1 MNVIPFAA
9 FIGRATLETVAP
21 TEKHHRRQRGKQR
34 GANGKGMVMWTTNK
48 MGWAAQ
54 LRWATLAALGTAA
67 LVVSANEARA
77 QSESLAAIGELTP
90 VMALAE
96 QPVTVEAPDTV
107 EVAAPIA
114 EVIVSD
120 QRIGWLDGVDAV
132 QVQID
137 NDLFAGDNTDRDY
150 TGGMSITIS
159 GERARDGLLS
169 LDPLLRRLDGLSSDD
184 HTSDVFYA
192 RQIGLLAFTPGNT
205 LIAEVQPDD
214 RPYASLLYVSNGR
227 VRVDADER
235 GAWTSNLTVGV
246 LGLSLSERVH
256 SAVHQLVGSEA
267 PRGYDHQISAGGE
280 PTARY
285 SLARQKLWI
294 ADPSG
299 HVDVKTTVQGSV
311 GFLTETSA
319 SISVR
324 AGRFNSPWWAFAPE
338 LTDYM
343 SAPVPTESYRGGREL
358 YVFLGAR
365 VKARAYNAFLQ
376 GQFRDSE
383 VRYTSDEVQP
393 LLAEAWIGV
402 VTQILDQTQLSY
414 ALHYQTA
421 ELRHGEADR
430 DALWGAVQLTHAF

>member
-1 MNVIPFAA
+1 MA
-9 FIGRATLETVAP
+9 
-21 TEKHHRRQRGKQR
+21 
-34 GANGKGMVMWTTNK
+34 TTNK
-48 MGWAAQ
+48 TGWAAQ
-54 LRWATLAALGTAA
+54 LRWAVLAALGTAA
-67 LVVSANEARA
+67 LVTTGNEARA
-77 QSESLAAIGELTP
+77 EQLSALEITP
-90 VMALAE
+90 VMAMNDA
-96 QPVTVEAPDTV
+96 A
-107 EVAAPIA
+107 VAASVSDIEDAIA

-120 QRIGWLDGVDAV
+120 KRLGWLDGVDAV
-132 QVQID
+132 RVQID
-137 NDLFAGDNTDRDY
+137 NDLFAGDNQDRDY
-150 TGGMSITIS
+150 TGGLSITLS

-169 LDPLLRRLDGLSSDD
+169 LDPLLARLDRL
-184 HTSDVFYA
+184 VFNGEETNIRHA
-192 RQIGLLAFTPGNT
+192 RQIGLLAFTPKNT
-205 LIAEVQPDD
+205 LVREVQADD
-214 RPYASLLYVSNGR
+214 RPYASLLFVSNGR
-227 VRVDADER
+227 VTVDADDR
-235 GAWTSNLTVGV
+235 GAWTSSLTVGV
-246 LGLSLSERVH
+246 LGLSLSERLH
-256 SAVHQLVGSEA
+256 SAVHELVGSEK
-267 PRGYDHQISAGGE
+267 PLGYDHQISAGGE

-285 SLARQKLWI
+285 TLARQQLWI

-324 AGRFNSPWWAFAPE
+324 AGRFNSPWWSFAPE

-343 SAPVPTESYRGGREL
+343 SAPVPSESYRGGREL
-358 YVFLGAR
+358 YVFAGAR

-421 ELRHGEADR
+421 ELRDGRASR

>member
-1 MNVIPFAA
+1 MS
-9 FIGRATLETVAP
+9 
-21 TEKHHRRQRGKQR
+21 
-34 GANGKGMVMWTTNK
+34 TTNK
-48 MGWAAQ
+48 IGWAAQ

-67 LVVSANEARA
+67 LVVTGNEARA
-77 QSESLAAIGELTP
+77 QANDEEAIT
-90 VMALAE
+90 
-96 QPVTVEAPDTV
+96 
-107 EVAAPIA
+107 EV
-114 EVIVSD
+114 VVSD
-120 QRIGWLDGVDAV
+120 QRIGWFEGIDAV
-132 QVQID
+132 RVQID
-137 NDLFAGDNTDRDY
+137 NDLFAGDNQDRDY

-169 LDPLLRRLDGLSSDD
+169 LDPLLRRLDSIAFDGAQSTV
-184 HTSDVFYA
+184 HYA
-192 RQIGLLAFTPGNT
+192 RQIGLLAFTPSNT
-205 LIAEVQPDD
+205 LVREVQPDD

-227 VRVDADER
+227 ITVDADDR
-235 GAWTSNLTVGV
+235 GAWTSNLTIGV
-246 LGLSLSERVH
+246 LGLSVSERLH
-256 SAVHQLVGSEA
+256 SAVHELVGSES

-285 SLARQKLWI
+285 TLARQELWI

-299 HVDVKTTVQGSV
+299 HIDVKTTVQGSV
-311 GFLTETSA
+311 GFLTEASA

-324 AGRFNSPWWAFAPE
+324 AGRFNSPWWGFAPE

-343 SAPVPTESYRGGREL
+343 SAPVPSESYRVGREL
-358 YVFLGAR
+358 YVFIGAR

-421 ELRHGEADR
+421 ELRHGAASR

>member
-1 MNVIPFAA
+1 MA
-9 FIGRATLETVAP
+9 
-21 TEKHHRRQRGKQR
+21 
-34 GANGKGMVMWTTNK
+34 TTNK
-48 MGWAAQ
+48 TGWTAP
-54 LRWATLAALGTAA
+54 LRWAVLSALGTAA
-67 LVVSANEARA
+67 LVVTGNEARA
-77 QSESLAAIGELTP
+77 EELSALEITP
-90 VMALAE
+90 VLAINDA
-96 QPVTVEAPDTV
+96 T
-107 EVAAPIA
+107 VAASVSDIEDAIA
-114 EVIVSD
+114 EVVVSD
-120 QRIGWLDGVDAV
+120 HRIGWLDGVDAV
-132 QVQID
+132 RVQVD
-137 NDLFAGDNTDRDY
+137 NDLFAGDNQDRDY

-169 LDPLLRRLDGLSSDD
+169 LDPLLGRLDRLVFNGEE
-184 HTSDVFYA
+184 TSVHHA
-192 RQIGLLAFTPGNT
+192 RQIGLLAFTPKDT
-205 LIAEVQPDD
+205 LVREVQPDD
-214 RPYASLLYVSNGR
+214 RPYASLLFLSNGR
-227 VRVDADER
+227 VTVDADDR
-235 GAWTSNLTVGV
+235 GAWTSSLTVGV
-246 LGLSLSERVH
+246 LGLSLSERLH
-256 SAVHQLVGSEA
+256 SAVHELVGSER
-267 PRGYDHQISAGGE
+267 PLGYDHQISAGGE

-285 SLARQKLWI
+285 TLARQKLWI

-324 AGRFNSPWWAFAPE
+324 AGRFNSPWWSFAPE

-343 SAPVPTESYRGGREL
+343 AAPVPSESYHGSREL
-358 YVFLGAR
+358 YVFAGAR

-421 ELRHGEADR
+421 ELRDGPASR
-430 DALWGAVQLTHAF
+430 DALWGAVQLTHSF

>member
-1 MNVIPFAA
+1 MA
-9 FIGRATLETVAP
+9 
-21 TEKHHRRQRGKQR
+21 
-34 GANGKGMVMWTTNK
+34 TTNK
-48 MGWAAQ
+48 TGWAAQ

-67 LVVSANEARA
+67 LAVTSHDAQAAEARA
-77 QSESLAAIGELTP
+77 ADFATGATLGEPVNEVERAI
-90 VMALAE
+90 
-96 QPVTVEAPDTV
+96 D
-107 EVAAPIA
+107 EV
-114 EVIVSD
+114 VVSD
-120 QRIGWLDGVDAV
+120 KRIGWFDGVDAV
-132 QVQID
+132 RVQID
-137 NDLFAGDNTDRDY
+137 NDLFAGDNKDRDY
-150 TGGMSITIS
+150 TGGMSITLS

-169 LDPLLRRLDGLSSDD
+169 LDPLLRRLDNLSDD
-184 HTSDVFYA
+184 GQDADVYYA

-205 LIAEVQPDD
+205 LVTEVQPDD
-214 RPYASLLYVSNGR
+214 RPYASLLFLSNGR
-227 VRVDADER
+227 VRVDADDR
-235 GAWTSNLTVGV
+235 GVWTSSLTIGV
-246 LGLSLSERVH
+246 LGLSVSERLH
-256 SAVHQLVGSEA
+256 SAVHELVGSES

-285 SLARQKLWI
+285 TLARQKLWI

-324 AGRFNSPWWAFAPE
+324 AGNFNSPWWGFAPE

-358 YVFLGAR
+358 YVFAGAR
-365 VKARAYNAFLQ
+365 IKARAYNAFLQ

-383 VRYTSDEVQP
+383 VRYSSDEVEP

-421 ELRHGEADR
+421 ELRNGPAAR
-430 DALWGAVQLTHAF
+430 DSLWGAVQLTHAF